1 MNAIQRRSLDE
12 RFNTATHLAG
22 VVFTLATAGILLKL
36 GYSKNWQ
43 NAFGTTF
50 FTCGML
56 LMYAA
61 STLYHWWMPGHTKR
75 ALRILDH
82 ISIYVMIAASY
93 TPICIGVVGGTL
105 GWTVFGILWGIVA
118 GGAVYKIT
126 AIDRYPRLSLLLY
139 LVMGWSFIFV
149 AEPVCTRLTP
159 AALACIGAEGL
170 FYTGGTW
177 FFAHDNRPFY
187 HGIWHIFVLLGSM
200 AHWTAILLI
209 LLDGN

>member
-93 TPICIGVVGGTL
+93 TPICISVVGGTL
-105 GWTVFGILWGIVA
+105 GWTVFGIL
-118 GGAVYKIT
+118 
-126 AIDRYPRLSLLLY
+126 
-139 LVMGWSFIFV
+139 
-149 AEPVCTRLTP
+149 
-159 AALACIGAEGL
+159 
-170 FYTGGTW
+170 
-177 FFAHDNRPFY
+177 
-187 HGIWHIFVLLGSM
+187 
-200 AHWTAILLI
+200 
-209 LLDGN
+209 

>member
-93 TPICIGVVGGTL
+93 TPHLHRCRRRHVGL
-105 GWTVFGILWGIVA
+105 
-118 GGAVYKIT
+118 
-126 AIDRYPRLSLLLY
+126 DSLRY
-139 LVMGWSFIFV
+139 LVGNRGRWSCLQDYGHR
-149 AEPVCTRLTP
+149 PLPTPLTP
-159 AALACIGAEGL
+159 ALSGHGL
-170 FYTGGTW
+170 ELHLCGRARVYPTHAGCSCLHRG
-177 FFAHDNRPFY
+177 
-187 HGIWHIFVLLGSM
+187 
-200 AHWTAILLI
+200 
-209 LLDGN
+209 